1 MRTGFWPLGAVLV
14 ACLLISALVGCSA
27 RSSKKL
33 SQPEFQSPADI
44 KLRPISVIGG
54 VLGSSRLS
62 SPSDLILDQ
71 SGSVYILDS
80 GNNRLV
86 KLGPGGAFLKE
97 VGGFGGGTNQFR
109 QPAALAFDGGINI
122 LVADS
127 ENRRLV
133 KYDRNLNYAGSID
146 TYLDMSQTER
156 NFGLV
161 GGVAFTR
168 QGDVLL
174 SDIEEDRI
182 LRLDSFY
189 NMSGEF
195 GGFGYGFG
203 QLRNPG
209 GIAVD
214 SRDQVYVADSGN
226 GRIAVFNPFGKFIRS
241 IGEGELVTPRGV
253 EIDEGGFVWV
263 ADVGRGEVLVF
274 GKGGALLQR
283 LGGQGISEVRFSY
296 PVSLRVFSGSRLCV
310 LERREGELKIFEM
323 VR

>member
-1 MRTGFWPLGAVLV
+1 VCRGFSPLAGALI
-14 ACLLISALVGCSA
+14 ASLLLSTLVGCSA

-33 SQPEFQSPADI
+33 SQQEFPSAADM

-54 VLGSSRLS
+54 VLGSSRLN

-71 SGSVYILDS
+71 SGNLYILDS

-86 KLGPGGAFLKE
+86 KLAPGGAFLKE

-109 QPAALAFDGGINI
+109 QPAALAFDGGINL

-156 NFGLV
+156 SFGLV
-161 GGVAFTR
+161 GGVVFTR

-174 SDIEEDRI
+174 SDLEEDRI
-182 LRLDSFY
+182 LKLDSFY

-209 GIAVD
+209 GIAID
-214 SRDQVYVADSGN
+214 SGDNVYVADSGN

-241 IGEGELVTPRGV
+241 IGGDELVTPGGV
-253 EIDEGGFVWV
+253 EIDEEGAVWV
-263 ADVGRGEVLVF
+263 ADVGQGEVLVF
-274 GKGGALLQR
+274 GRGGALLHR
-283 LGGQGISEVRFSY
+283 FGGEGISEVRFSY
-296 PVSLRVFSGSRLCV
+296 PVSLRLLSGGRLCV
-310 LERREGELKIFEM
+310 LEGREGELKIFEV